1 MKIQAKE
8 ILYAVKNL
16 GLAELQEVTPSAI
29 KKQLNLSNREWQS
42 GYNKTFS
49 AMRVGS
55 NTYLRIGQKYR
66 NVFEKVYHGCYYLT
80 DYGET
85 VICSLEDVTNE
96 AETAQSL

>member
-8 ILYAVKNL
+8 ILYAVKDLNL
-16 GLAELQEVTPSAI
+16 TELQEITPNAI
-29 KKQLNLSNREWQS
+29 KNQLKLSNQEWQS
-42 GYNKTFS
+42 GYSKTFN

-55 NTYLRIGQKYR
+55 STCLQIGQKYR

-85 VICSLEDVTNE
+85 IIDSLEDMTDKV
-96 AETAQSL
+96 ETAQSL